1 MGAVDPRT
9 YLRTR
14 RMGAADPRTK
24 VRFIF
29 PFFDIIASSDP
40 HQTSFIQH
48 FNNFRIIKTEIVK
61 NKTSDPLL

>member
-1 MGAVDPRT
+1 MGAADPRTRRMGAADPRT

-40 HQTSFIQH
+40 HQTSFIH
-48 FNNFRIIKTEIVK
+48 
-61 NKTSDPLL
+61 